1 MAMDRVKRLKQF
13 DEDVE
18 KLPEDTPDLDTIKD
32 LIKMFRLLCEKGTV
46 TNEEEVER
54 WVDKIGKRIKEA
66 LEKPKP

>member
-1 MAMDRVKRLKQF
+1 MDRVKRLKQF

-18 KLPEDTPDLDTIKD
+18 KLPEDTPDLETIKD

-46 TNEEEVER
+46 TNEEAVEM

-66 LEKPKP
+66 LEKPKT

>member
-1 MAMDRVKRLKQF
+1 MDRVKRLKQF